1 MKIKKYRGFGG
12 LIFLAVFAAATAVVM
27 LLWNC
32 IIPQIIGWGVI
43 TYWQA
48 AGILLLCKLLFG
60 GFGRDGRF
68 LGGRRL
74 SREERARFREHISS
88 MSAEERKAHIRRRMF
103 GGGFC
108 DCKDERQ

>member
-1 MKIKKYRGFGG
+1 MKIKKYRGFGV
-12 LIFLAVFAAATAVVM
+12 LIFLAVFAAATTVVM

-60 GFGRDGRF
+60 GFGRSGHKF
-68 LGGRRL
+68 
-74 SREERARFREHISS
+74 SREERAKFREHISN
-88 MSAEERKAHIRRRMF
+88 MSAEERRAHIRKRMF

-108 DCKDERQ
+108 DCKDEHQ